1 MRTID
6 EIDLH
11 GFTIT
16 EALSTFVDFYN
27 ARVGRGNIAQFTVI
41 HGYGSSG
48 DGGKIRNRLRKY
60 LEKFPDCVEFVPGGQ
75 YSGNPG
81 ITLVA
86 PKKALPSEEEGLA
99 GEILSF
105 CAAGKSE
112 GKILG
117 KFRKNGEAEV
127 KSVLQTLER
136 KGNLRSYVK
145 GRYKYYQITSGD
157 K

>member
-1 MRTID
+1 MRDFD

-11 GFTIT
+11 GYTIT
-16 EALSTFVDFYN
+16 EALAAFVAFYN
-27 ARVGRGNIAQFTVI
+27 ARVGRGNTSQFTVI

-48 DGGKIRNRLRKY
+48 DGGKIRSRLRKY
-60 LEKFPDCVEFVPGGQ
+60 LERFPDRVEFVPGGR

-86 PKKALPSEEEGLA
+86 PKRELPSEEEGLA

-105 CAAGKSE
+105 CSAGKSE

-117 KFRKNGEAEV
+117 KFRRYGEAEV
-127 KSVLQTLER
+127 KSMLQVLER
-136 KGNLRSYVK
+136 KGSLRTYVK
-145 GRYKYYQITSGD
+145 GRYKYYQISSGG